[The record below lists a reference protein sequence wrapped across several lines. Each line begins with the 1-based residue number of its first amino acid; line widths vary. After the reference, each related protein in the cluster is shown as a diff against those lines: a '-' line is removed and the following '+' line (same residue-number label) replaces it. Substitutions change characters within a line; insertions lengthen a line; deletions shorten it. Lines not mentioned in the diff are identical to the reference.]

1 MSEVPKHEDP
11 FDSSLCGEYTR
22 ILLAGFATCSGL
34 FWLVHLMLG
43 TDAVVMVIANAIV
56 LTIAIGS
63 FSYLATIGDFI
74 SSRAAQLA
82 GIKCMFVEKDPSSIQ
97 ELLDKVL
104 ME

>member
-1 MSEVPKHEDP
+1 MSQV
-11 FDSSLCGEYTR
+11 SLNSESTPAQIIDAIYSLQWCRENFVAPLGLQVDAFSGETK
-22 ILLAGFATCSGL
+22 
-34 FWLVHLMLG
+34 
-43 TDAVVMVIANAIV
+43 